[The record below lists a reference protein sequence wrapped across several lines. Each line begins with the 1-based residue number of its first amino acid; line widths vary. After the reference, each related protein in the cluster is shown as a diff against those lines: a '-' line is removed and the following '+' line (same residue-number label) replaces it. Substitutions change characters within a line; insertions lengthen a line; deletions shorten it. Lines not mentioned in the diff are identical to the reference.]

1 MVEQTVGIVV
11 VIRQMSAVRLRRTF
25 ILAFDCK
32 QRKMN
37 NIVSKYVKSCTII
50 YVVTAEPKRKTYP
63 ETVTHDHLSAM
74 LDSNVATMVL
84 LLEAVHYS
92 H

>member
-1 MVEQTVGIVV
+1 MVEQTAGMAV

-37 NIVSKYVKSCTII
+37 NIVSKYVKPCTII

-74 LDSNVATMVL
+74 LDLNVATMVV